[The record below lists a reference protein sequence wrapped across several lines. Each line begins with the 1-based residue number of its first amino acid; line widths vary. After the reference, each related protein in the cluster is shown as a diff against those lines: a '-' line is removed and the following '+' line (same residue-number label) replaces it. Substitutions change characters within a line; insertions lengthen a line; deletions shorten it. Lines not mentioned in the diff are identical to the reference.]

1 MILLHTTKYG
11 DSSIILHGFT
21 REQGRKSFII
31 RGVGKKKGSSS
42 TALLHPLSILETE
55 IRPGAE
61 YSIAQLRDYSAKYP
75 LHSLRSSVVKNTVA
89 IYISELLYRTLM
101 DSERDPSLYDF
112 LENSILTLNSLEGQF
127 SNFHIW
133 FTLRYISFLG
143 FFPDLTS
150 PQVRFIFTPDELE
163 LLSRFMTTPL
173 EEAMKIP
180 MRGSDRGKLIESLI
194 RFLEQ
199 NFDRK
204 IEIKSL
210 RVLHEV
216 LQ

>member
-75 LHSLRSSVVKNTVA
+75 LHSLRSSVVKNTIA
-89 IYISELLYRTLM
+89 IYISELLYRTLR
-101 DSERDPSLYDF
+101 DSEGDPALYDF
-112 LENSILTLNSLEGQF
+112 LESSIVALNALESDYG
-127 SNFHIW
+127 NFHIW
-133 FTLRYISFLG
+133 FTIKYISMLG
-143 FFPDLTS
+143 FMPDSASLAAFPEFAPWQREVLGQFLTLK
-150 PQVRFIFTPDELE
+150 T
-163 LLSRFMTTPL
+163 
-173 EEAMKIP
+173 EEAMKLHL
-180 MRGSDRGKLIESLI
+180 RREWKNEFVGALI

-199 NFDRK
+199 NLGQR
-204 IEIKSL
+204 IEIKSVN
-210 RVLHEV
+210 VLHQV
-216 LQ
+216 LN